1 MRLESAPVCR
11 SGRPMGN
18 VHLCHVR
25 RLAYNQPV
33 GEISVSAFRIAYIS
47 ALLVLLVLF
56 AGLTAT
62 VSGQSNAPVVDV
74 LRVDGTVNPS
84 LVRYLDRGITKAEK
98 DGAVACLIELDT
110 PGGLLSSTEDIVR
123 RISEATVPVV
133 VYVPSGAYA
142 ASAGAFITLAADVAA
157 MAPGS
162 AIGASKPV
170 AGGGGELSDDEKA
183 KAINLASAWI
193 GAIATDHGRNEPAAR
208 AAVEQAAAFTPE
220 EARGLVPLSAD
231 SQEYLGVERL
241 DPPLIDDAGAE
252 DIDELLDRLQ
262 SGIVLA
268 NGETFSIPP
277 EARLQHVGMTSI
289 EKFLLQISDPTIA
302 YILLSIGMLGL
313 LIELL
318 HPGVILPGVLGGVC
332 LLLGVY
338 SLGILEAN
346 YAGLLLMVL
355 AFALFVAEV
364 FTSTFGLLFAG
375 GMVSLVAGSLLLFS
389 GTPFEVNPWV
399 MGIVIGTIAVVF
411 IFVVTVIIRAQRRPV
426 NTGREGLIGQTA
438 VVRAALDP
446 RGTVFVEGEI
456 WNAWMEG
463 GKADP
468 GEEVTVTGVDGLR
481 LKVVKKSK

>member
-1 MRLESAPVCR
+1 M
-11 SGRPMGN
+11 
-18 VHLCHVR
+18 
-25 RLAYNQPV
+25 
-33 GEISVSAFRIAYIS
+33 SVFRIAYVS
-47 ALLVLLVLF
+47 ALLVVLVLAL
-56 AGLTAT
+56 AGLSTTA
-62 VSGQSNAPVVDV
+62 SGQGDSPQVYV

-98 DGAVACLIELDT
+98 DGAAACVIELDT

-133 VYVPSGAYA
+133 VYVPKGSWA

-157 MAPGS
+157 MAPES
-162 AIGASKPV
+162 VIGASTPI
-170 AGGGGELSDDEKA
+170 AGGGGQLSDDERA
-183 KAINLASAWI
+183 KAVNLARQWMKS
-193 GAIATDHGRNEPAAR
+193 IAEEHGRNEEAAM
-208 AAVEQAAAFTPE
+208 AAVTEAASFTPN
-220 EARGLVPLSAD
+220 EARGTVALS
-231 SQEYLGVERL
+231 SFNQEFLGVERL
-241 DPPLIDDAGAE
+241 DPPLIDDAGAG
-252 DIDELLDRLQ
+252 DIEELLGRLQ
-262 SGIVLA
+262 AGILLA
-268 NGETFSIPP
+268 DGTPFSISSS
-277 EARLQHVGMTSI
+277 AGLHYIDMT
-289 EKFLLQISDPTIA
+289 EMERFLLAISDPTIA

-364 FTSTFGLLFAG
+364 FTPTFGLLFAG

-399 MGIVIGTIAVVF
+399 MGVVIGAIATIF
-411 IFVVTVIIRAQRRPV
+411 ILVVTVIIRSQRRPV

-438 VVRAALDP
+438 VVRVALDP
-446 RGTVFVEGEI
+446 KGTVFVEGEI

-463 GKADP
+463 EKADP
-468 GEEVTVTGVDGLR
+468 GEEVTVTAVDGLR
-481 LKVVKKSK
+481 LKVVKKAK